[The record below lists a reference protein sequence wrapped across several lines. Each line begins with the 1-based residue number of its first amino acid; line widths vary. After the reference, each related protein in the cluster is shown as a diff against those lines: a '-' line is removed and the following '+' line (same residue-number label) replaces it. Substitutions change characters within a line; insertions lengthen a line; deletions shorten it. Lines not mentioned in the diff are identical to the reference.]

1 MRLHP
6 DAAAILATVAAAG
19 IPPWHTLPPAE
30 GREVYRRRAALFE
43 GSKLAVGQRV
53 GHDDPVRRRAA
64 RHPRLPSRRSSRD
77 RSSSTSTAA
86 AGRSATSTVMTR
98 CAGGS
103 RSRPTASWSRS
114 TTGWRPSTRTRRLW
128 TTRSRRSVGSP
139 TTAPSSAATPDPAR
153 PRRRQRGRDAHRGGR
168 RSGSATRAARGS
180 PSRCSSTRPPRH
192 RSRCCRST
200 RTRVGYFLTT
210 ADVVWFW
217 RQLPGRRSGD
227 RSRPVCLSRPR
238 PTDLRDLPPA
248 VVITGDFDPLRDD
261 GDIYAHKLR
270 AAGVPVVARRFPGMI
285 HGFVA
290 LPVEIPAGR
299 RAIEMIARATRRAW
313 APAGW

>member
-1 MRLHP
+1 VRLHP

-43 GSKLAVGQRV
+43 GSKLAVDNVWDTTIPSDGGPLGIRV
-53 GHDDPVRRRAA
+53 YRPDGPARPIFVYLHGGGWTLGDLDSHDAVCRRISVASDCVVVSLDYRLAPEHPYPAA
-64 RHPRLPSRRSSRD
+64 LDDTIAALHWVAEHGAEVGGDQTRLALGGDSAGG
-77 RSSSTSTAA
+77 TLTAA
-86 AGRSATSTVMTR
+86 AVMRLRDEGGPRVALQVLIYPATE
-98 CAGGS
+98 
-103 RSRPTASWSRS
+103 ASFEMLSFYEN
-114 TTGWRPSTRTRRLW
+114 G
-128 TTRSRRSVGSP
+128 
-139 TTAPSSAATPDPAR
+139 
-153 PRRRQRGRDAHRGGR
+153 
-168 RSGSATRAARGS
+168 
-180 PSRCSSTRPPRH
+180 
-192 RSRCCRST
+192 
-200 RTRVGYFLTT
+200 VGYFLTT

-217 RQLPGRRSGD
+217 RNYLGGDPATAADPYACPGRAR
-227 RSRPVCLSRPR
+227 
-238 PTDLRDLPPA
+238 DLRDLPPA

-299 RAIEMIARATRRAW
+299 RAIQMIARATRRAW